1 MEILN
6 YYIEITQK
14 TLQKKWKSSNFFIK

>member
-14 TLQKKWKSSNFFIK
+14 TLQKKWKSSNFL